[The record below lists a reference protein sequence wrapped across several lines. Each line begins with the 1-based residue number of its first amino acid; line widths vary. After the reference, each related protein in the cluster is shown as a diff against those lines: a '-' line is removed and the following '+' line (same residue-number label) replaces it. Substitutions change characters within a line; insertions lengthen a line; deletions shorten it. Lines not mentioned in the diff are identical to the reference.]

1 MLDHFIYI
9 LEGVPLSLGLT
20 IASLILGF
28 ILALFLTGVLTLWS
42 NQWPAKIARGFIIF
56 FTGTPLL
63 VQIFLLYTGPGQFDF
78 IRHSFLW
85 EPFFSQAWFCAILA
99 LSLNSAAY
107 TAQLFHGAV
116 KNLSKNQWEA
126 CLALGMNRFE
136 AMKILIPLALRR
148 ALPSYS
154 NEIVLIF
161 KSTSLV
167 QGITLLDIMG
177 RARELTG
184 QTYDSITYYAMAGVI
199 YLGVNIILILI
210 AKAMEKRALAFEN

>member
-1 MLDHFIYI
+1 MLDHFIFI
-9 LEGVPLSLGLT
+9 LEGVPLSLGITVAALFW
-20 IASLILGF
+20 GF
-28 ILALFLTGVLTLWS
+28 ILAIFLTGVLTLWE
-42 NQWPAKIARGFIIF
+42 QKWPAKIARGFIIF

-63 VQIFLLYTGPGQFDF
+63 VQIFLFYTGPGQFEF
-78 IRHSFLW
+78 IRGSFLW
-85 EPFFSQAWFCAILA
+85 SLFSQAWFCAVLA

-116 KNLSKNQWEA
+116 KNISKNQWEA
-126 CLALGMNRFE
+126 CLALGMSRFE

-167 QGITLLDIMG
+167 QGITLMDIMG

-199 YLGVNIILILI
+199 YLGVNIILIMI
-210 AKAMEKRALAFEN
+210 AKNMEKRALAFEN

>member
-1 MLDHFIYI
+1 MLEHFIFI

-20 IASLILGF
+20 VAALFLGF
-28 ILALFLTGVLTLWS
+28 ILALLLTGILTLWE
-42 NQWPAKIARGFIIF
+42 NRWQAKIARGFIIF

-63 VQIFLLYTGPGQFDF
+63 VQIFLFYTGPGQFAF
-78 IRHSFLW
+78 IRESFLW
-85 EPFFSQAWFCAILA
+85 PLFSEAWFCAILA

-107 TAQLFHGAV
+107 TAQLFYGAV
-116 KNLSKNQWEA
+116 KNISKNQWEA
-126 CLALGMNRFE
+126 CLALGMSRFE

-199 YLGVNIILILI
+199 YLAVNIVLI
-210 AKAMEKRALAFEN
+210 AIAKLMERRALAFEN

>member
-1 MLDHFIYI
+1 MLDHFLFI
-9 LEGVPLSLGLT
+9 LDGVPLSLGLT
-20 IASLILGF
+20 VASLVCGF
-28 ILALFLTGVLTLWS
+28 LLALFLTGVMTLWEKR
-42 NQWPAKIARGFIIF
+42 WPAKIARGFIIF

-63 VQIFLLYTGPGQFDF
+63 VQILLFYTGPGQIHF
-78 IRHSFLW
+78 IRDSFLW
-85 EPFFSQAWFCAILA
+85 SIFSQAWFCAILA

-107 TAQLFHGAV
+107 TAQLFYGAV
-116 KNLSKNQWEA
+116 KNISKSQWEA
-126 CLALGMNRFE
+126 CLALGMSRFE

-177 RARELTG
+177 RARELSG

-199 YLGVNIILILI
+199 YLVVNAILILI
-210 AKAMEKRALAFEN
+210 AKLMERRALAFEN

>member
-1 MLDHFIYI
+1 MLEKFIFI
-9 LEGVPLSLGLT
+9 LEGVPLSLMLT
-20 IASLILGF
+20 VAALFFGF
-28 ILALFLTGVLTLWS
+28 IFALFLTGVLTLWE
-42 NQWPAKIARGFIIF
+42 NRWPAKIARCFIIF

-63 VQIFLLYTGPGQFDF
+63 VQIFLLYTGPGQFLF
-78 IRHSFLW
+78 IKESFLW
-85 EPFFSQAWFCAILA
+85 SILSQAWFCAILA

-116 KNLSKNQWEA
+116 KNISKNQWEA
-126 CLALGMNRFE
+126 CLALGMSRFE

-177 RARELTG
+177 RARELAG

-199 YLGVNIILILI
+199 YLMVNVVLILI
-210 AKAMEKRALAFEN
+210 AKVMERRALAFEN

>member
-1 MLDHFIYI
+1 MLDQFIFI
-9 LEGVPLSLGLT
+9 LEGVPLSLALT
-20 IASLILGF
+20 IA
-28 ILALFLTGVLTLWS
+28 ALFFGFVLAILYTGVLTLWEGKL
-42 NQWPAKIARGFIIF
+42 PARFMRGFIIF

-63 VQIFLLYTGPGQFDF
+63 VQIFLFYTGPGQFAFVKD
-78 IRHSFLW
+78 SFLW
-85 EPFFSQAWFCAILA
+85 SLFSQAWFCAVLA

-107 TAQLFHGAV
+107 TAQLFYGAV
-116 KNLSKNQWEA
+116 KNISKNQWEA
-126 CLALGMNRFE
+126 CLALGMSRFE

-177 RARELTG
+177 RARELSG

-199 YLGVNIILILI
+199 YLAINAILIMI
-210 AKAMEKRALAFEN
+210 AKLMEKRALAFEN

>member
-1 MLDHFIYI
+1 MLDQFLFI
-9 LEGVPLSLGLT
+9 LEGAPLSLALT
-20 IASLILGF
+20 VASLFCGF
-28 ILALFLTGVLTLWS
+28 IIALLLTGILTLWEKR
-42 NQWPAKIARGFIIF
+42 WPAKIARGFIIF

-63 VQIFLLYTGPGQFDF
+63 VQILLFYTGPGQIGF
-78 IRHSFLW
+78 IRNSFLW
-85 EPFFSQAWFCAILA
+85 DIFSQAWFCAILA

-107 TAQLFHGAV
+107 TAQLFYGAV
-116 KNLSKNQWEA
+116 KNISKNQWEA
-126 CLALGMNRFE
+126 CLALGMSRFE

-177 RARELTG
+177 RARELAG
-184 QTYDSITYYAMAGVI
+184 QTYDSVTYYAMAGLVYLVI
-199 YLGVNIILILI
+199 NAILII
-210 AKAMEKRALAFEN
+210 FAKLMERRALAFEK

>member
-1 MLDHFIYI
+1 MLDHFIFI
-9 LEGVPLSLGLT
+9 LEGVPLSLAIT
-20 IASLILGF
+20 IAALCFGFVLALIL
-28 ILALFLTGVLTLWS
+28 TGILTLWDKK
-42 NQWPAKIARGFIIF
+42 WPAKIARGFIIF

-63 VQIFLLYTGPGQFDF
+63 VQIFLFYTGPGQFEF
-78 IRHSFLW
+78 IKDSFLW
-85 EPFFSQAWFCAILA
+85 SLFSQAWFCAVLA

-107 TAQLFHGAV
+107 TAQLFYGAV
-116 KNLSKNQWEA
+116 KNISKNQWEA

-167 QGITLLDIMG
+167 QGITLMDIMG

-199 YLGVNIILILI
+199 YLGVNIILIII
-210 AKAMEKRALAFEN
+210 AKMMERRALAFEN

>member
-1 MLDHFIYI
+1 MLDHFIFI
-9 LEGVPLSLGLT
+9 LEGVPLSLAIT
-20 IASLILGF
+20 IAALCFGFVLALIL
-28 ILALFLTGVLTLWS
+28 TGILTLWDKK
-42 NQWPAKIARGFIIF
+42 WPAKIARGFIIF

-63 VQIFLLYTGPGQFDF
+63 VQIFLFYTGPGQFEF
-78 IRHSFLW
+78 IKDSFLW
-85 EPFFSQAWFCAILA
+85 SLFSQAWFCAVLA

-116 KNLSKNQWEA
+116 KNISKNQWEA

-167 QGITLLDIMG
+167 QGITLMDIMG

-199 YLGVNIILILI
+199 YLGVNIILIII
-210 AKAMEKRALAFEN
+210 AKMMERRALAFEN

>member
-1 MLDHFIYI
+1 MLDHFIFI
-9 LEGVPLSLGLT
+9 LEGVPLSLGITVAALFF
-20 IASLILGF
+20 GF
-28 ILALFLTGVLTLWS
+28 VLALLLTGILTLWDKK
-42 NQWPAKIARGFIIF
+42 WPAKIARCFIIF

-63 VQIFLLYTGPGQFDF
+63 VQIFLFYTGPGQFEF
-78 IRHSFLW
+78 IKNSFLW
-85 EPFFSQAWFCAILA
+85 SLFSQAWFCAVLA

-107 TAQLFHGAV
+107 TAQLFYGAV
-116 KNLSKNQWEA
+116 KNISKNQWEA

-167 QGITLLDIMG
+167 QGITLMDIMG

-184 QTYDSITYYAMAGVI
+184 QTYDSITFYAMAGVI
-199 YLGVNIILILI
+199 YLGVNIVLIMI
-210 AKAMEKRALAFEN
+210 AKMMEKRALAFEN

>member
-1 MLDHFIYI
+1 MLEKFIFI
-9 LEGVPLSLGLT
+9 LEGVPLSLMLT
-20 IASLILGF
+20 VAALFFGF
-28 ILALFLTGVLTLWS
+28 IFAIVLTGILTLWE
-42 NQWPAKIARGFIIF
+42 NRWPAKIARCFIIF

-63 VQIFLLYTGPGQFDF
+63 VQIFLLYTGPGQFLF
-78 IRHSFLW
+78 IKESFLW
-85 EPFFSQAWFCAILA
+85 SILSQAWFCAILA

-116 KNLSKNQWEA
+116 KNISKNQWEA
-126 CLALGMNRFE
+126 CLALGMSRFE

-177 RARELTG
+177 RARELAG

-199 YLGVNIILILI
+199 YLMVNVVLILI
-210 AKAMEKRALAFEN
+210 AKVMERRALAFEN

>member
-1 MLDHFIYI
+1 MLEKFIFI
-9 LEGVPLSLGLT
+9 LEGVPLSLMLT
-20 IASLILGF
+20 VAALFFGF
-28 ILALFLTGVLTLWS
+28 IFALFLTGVLTLWE
-42 NQWPAKIARGFIIF
+42 NRWPAKIARCFIIF

-63 VQIFLLYTGPGQFDF
+63 VQIFLLYTGPGQFLF
-78 IRHSFLW
+78 IKESFLW
-85 EPFFSQAWFCAILA
+85 SILSQAWFCAILA

-116 KNLSKNQWEA
+116 RNISKNQWEA
-126 CLALGMNRFE
+126 CLALGMSRFE

-177 RARELTG
+177 RARELAG

-199 YLGVNIILILI
+199 YLMVNVVLILI
-210 AKAMEKRALAFEN
+210 AKVMEKRALAFEN

>member
-1 MLDHFIYI
+1 MLDHFMFI
-9 LEGVPLSLGLT
+9 LEGVPLSLGIT
-20 IASLILGF
+20 IAALFFGF
-28 ILALFLTGVLTLWS
+28 VLALLLTGILTLWDKK
-42 NQWPAKIARGFIIF
+42 WPAKIARGFIIF

-63 VQIFLLYTGPGQFDF
+63 VQIFLFYTGPGQFEF
-78 IRHSFLW
+78 IKESFLW
-85 EPFFSQAWFCAILA
+85 SLFSQAWFCAVLA

-116 KNLSKNQWEA
+116 KNISKNQWEA

-167 QGITLLDIMG
+167 QGITLMDIMG

-199 YLGVNIILILI
+199 YLGVNIVLIII
-210 AKAMEKRALAFEN
+210 AKIMEKRALAFEN

>member
-1 MLDHFIYI
+1 MLDHFIFI
-9 LEGVPLSLGLT
+9 LEGVPLSLAIT
-20 IASLILGF
+20 IAALFFGFVLALIL
-28 ILALFLTGVLTLWS
+28 TGILTLWDKKL
-42 NQWPAKIARGFIIF
+42 PAKIARGFIIF

-63 VQIFLLYTGPGQFDF
+63 VQIFLFYTGPGQFEF
-78 IRHSFLW
+78 IKDSFLW
-85 EPFFSQAWFCAILA
+85 SLFSQAWFCAVLA

-116 KNLSKNQWEA
+116 KNISKNQWEA

-167 QGITLLDIMG
+167 QGITLMDIMG

-199 YLGVNIILILI
+199 YLGVNIILIII
-210 AKAMEKRALAFEN
+210 AKMMERRALAFEN

>member
-1 MLDHFIYI
+1 MLEQFIFI
-9 LEGVPLSLGLT
+9 LEGVPLSLMLT
-20 IASLILGF
+20 VAALFFGF
-28 ILALFLTGVLTLWS
+28 IFALFLTGVLTLWE
-42 NQWPAKIARGFIIF
+42 NRWPAKIARCFIIF

-63 VQIFLLYTGPGQFDF
+63 VQIFLLYTGPGQFLF
-78 IRHSFLW
+78 IKESFLW
-85 EPFFSQAWFCAILA
+85 SVFSQAWFCAILA

-116 KNLSKNQWEA
+116 KNISKNQWEA
-126 CLALGMNRFE
+126 CLALGMSRFE

-177 RARELTG
+177 RARELAG

-199 YLGVNIILILI
+199 YLMVNVILILI
-210 AKAMEKRALAFEN
+210 AKVMERRALAFEN

>member
-1 MLDHFIYI
+1 MLERFIYI
-9 LEGVPLSLGLT
+9 LEGVPLSLTLT
-20 IASLILGF
+20 ISALFFGF
-28 ILALFLTGVLTLWS
+28 ILAILLTVILTLWEGRLL
-42 NQWPAKIARGFIIF
+42 AKIARAFILF

-63 VQIFLLYTGPGQFDF
+63 VQIFLIYTGPGQFNW
-78 IRHSFLW
+78 IQSSPLW
-85 EPFFSQAWFCAILA
+85 GLFSQAWFCAILA

-107 TAQLFHGAV
+107 TTQLFYGAV
-116 KNLSKNQWEA
+116 KNISKSQWEA

-136 AMKILIPLALRR
+136 AMKILLPLALRR

-177 RARELTG
+177 RARELVG
-184 QTYDSITYYAMAGVI
+184 QTYDEITYYAMAGVI
-199 YLGVNIILILI
+199 YLIINAILIGF
-210 AKAMEKRALAFEN
+210 AKVLERRALAFEK

>member
-1 MLDHFIYI
+1 MLEKFIFI
-9 LEGVPLSLGLT
+9 LEGVPLSLMLT
-20 IASLILGF
+20 VAALFFGF
-28 ILALFLTGVLTLWS
+28 IFALFLTGVLTLWE
-42 NQWPAKIARGFIIF
+42 NRWPAKIARCFIIF

-63 VQIFLLYTGPGQFDF
+63 VQIFLLYTGPGQFLF
-78 IRHSFLW
+78 IKESFLW
-85 EPFFSQAWFCAILA
+85 SILSQAWFCAILA

-116 KNLSKNQWEA
+116 KNISKNQWEA
-126 CLALGMNRFE
+126 CLALGMSRFE

-177 RARELTG
+177 RARELAG

-199 YLGVNIILILI
+199 YLMVNVVLILI
-210 AKAMEKRALAFEN
+210 AKVMEKRALAFEN

>member
-1 MLDHFIYI
+1 MLDHFIFI
-9 LEGVPLSLGLT
+9 LEGVPLSLAIT
-20 IASLILGF
+20 IAALFFGFVLALIL
-28 ILALFLTGVLTLWS
+28 TGILTLWDKK
-42 NQWPAKIARGFIIF
+42 WPAKIARGFIIF

-63 VQIFLLYTGPGQFDF
+63 VQIFLFYTGPGQFEF
-78 IRHSFLW
+78 IKDSFLW
-85 EPFFSQAWFCAILA
+85 SLFSQAWFCAVLA

-116 KNLSKNQWEA
+116 KNISKNQWEA

-167 QGITLLDIMG
+167 QGITLMDIMG

-199 YLGVNIILILI
+199 YLGVNIILIII
-210 AKAMEKRALAFEN
+210 AKMMERRALAFEN